1 MKEYKCCVCGEV
13 MEEKVVGLEFAKF
26 TEAETP
32 LYRKLYAYFCTATAC
47 NCFRQ
52 VEDEGADI

>member
-1 MKEYKCCVCGEV
+1 V
-13 MEEKVVGLEFAKF
+13 
-26 TEAETP
+26 TP